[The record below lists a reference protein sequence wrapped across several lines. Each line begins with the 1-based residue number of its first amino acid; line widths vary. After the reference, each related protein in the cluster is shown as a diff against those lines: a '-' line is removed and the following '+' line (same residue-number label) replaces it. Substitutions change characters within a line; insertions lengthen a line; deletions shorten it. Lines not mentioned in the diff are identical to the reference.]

1 MVSAPEMMQIPG
13 LGLLRTAATGFQAI
27 HCRSCAG
34 APAAQTAGF
43 VHAAFIFAMT
53 MIYMVY
59 GSIPGIENITCS
71 TNP

>member
-1 MVSAPEMMQIPG
+1 MVSAPEMMQIPD
-13 LGLLRTAATGFQAI
+13 LGLLRTVGKAFQAI
-27 HCRSCAG
+27 HCRSCTG
-34 APAAQTAGF
+34 APAAQTGDF

-59 GSIPGIENITCS
+59 GSILGIENITGS